1 MLGMEIKLNK
11 ERIAEKESYSY
22 EVYIAT
28 LDKLFKDYNFILYE
42 EGEARRY
49 LGQNVSEDFVNLT
62 IIYARLMKTKWFIQN
77 LNYWYLLNSEDKQD
91 PYDFDYED
99 YIPRLAKYNRLF
111 WLDPQ
116 NIKPKKGI
124 IAI

>member
-1 MLGMEIKLNK
+1 
-11 ERIAEKESYSY
+11 
-22 EVYIAT
+22 
-28 LDKLFKDYNFILYE
+28 
-42 EGEARRY
+42 
-49 LGQNVSEDFVNLT
+49 
-62 IIYARLMKTKWFIQN
+62 MKTKWFIQN